1 MIKIFTFQ
9 KTKMVDV
16 DLETYVVVKRSKF
29 LGIPYSTKKE
39 TKNIK
44 LVKDKMKH
52 NIKIKTI
59 VLNLLNEGLNVKEV
73 SLQTKVTEKTIAKWV
88 RKWRENDKP
97 KQEILTTLWER
108 LLDQSKN
115 DKLNSLETKE
125 ITQSIQK
132 LQCELSIFGKYINL

>member
-1 MIKIFTFQ
+1 
-9 KTKMVDV
+9 
-16 DLETYVVVKRSKF
+16 
-29 LGIPYSTKKE
+29 
-39 TKNIK
+39 
-44 LVKDKMKH
+44 MKH

-97 KQEILTTLWER
+97 KQEILTTLWEK
-108 LLDQSKN
+108 LSEQSKK
-115 DKLNSLETKE
+115 DKLNAIEIKQ

-132 LQCELSIFGKYINL
+132 LHGELSIFGKYINL